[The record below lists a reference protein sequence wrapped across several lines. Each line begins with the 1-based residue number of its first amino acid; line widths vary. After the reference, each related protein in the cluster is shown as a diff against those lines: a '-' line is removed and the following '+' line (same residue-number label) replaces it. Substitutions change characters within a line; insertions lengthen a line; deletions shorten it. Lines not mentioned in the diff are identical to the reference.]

1 MRKKSVYQL
10 FHDENAKAADLYVYG
25 DITSRAEILNK
36 WYEGAGY
43 VSAKTIVN
51 ALAGLDVDDINVY
64 INSYGGEVAEALAI
78 HSALKR
84 NKAQVH
90 TFNDGFACSAATIIF
105 CAGDTRTMGKLAL
118 MMIHNCM
125 SFAGYANSE
134 ELRKVADDNDKINSR
149 SIEAYLSV
157 SSLTEG
163 EIKNMMDKEAWLS
176 AEECLKLG
184 FATEIAEDDE
194 EDEDE
199 GQQQSALQSIH
210 DRILGTYSA
219 ELEQVATPLEDFRA
233 VMREELA
240 SFADGLRKK
249 PEGKAE
255 PQQSRAKARAHS
267 LFAALTK

>member
-1 MRKKSVYQL
+1 MRKKAVYQL
-10 FHDENAKAADLYVYG
+10 FHDENAKTADLYVYG
-25 DITSRAEILNK
+25 DITSRAEIFNK

-78 HSALKR
+78 HSALRR

-90 TFNDGFACSAATIIF
+90 TYNDGFACSAATIIF

-125 SFAGYANSE
+125 SYAGYANSE

-149 SIEAYLSV
+149 SIEAYMSV
-157 SSLTEG
+157 SSLSEG
-163 EIKNMMDKEAWLS
+163 EVKEMMDKETWLS

-184 FATEIAEDDE
+184 FATEIAENEEDDDE
-194 EDEDE
+194 
-199 GQQQSALQSIH
+199 GRQQSALQSIH
-210 DRILGTYSA
+210 DRILGVPTA
-219 ELEQVATPLEDFRA
+219 EIEQVATPLEDFRKI
-233 VMREELA
+233 VQEEL
-240 SFADGLRKK
+240 SRIVDQLRPTE
-249 PEGKAE
+249 PEEKHE
-255 PQQSRAKARAHS
+255 TPRAAARARG